1 MKERKKFFALLL
13 VLLTAGFTA
22 GLEAKATDTIVG
34 RTNTL
39 LSAAGAGSAEA
50 PLGLAAA
57 QALCFVAE
65 TDVAI
70 VNAGDLGRDIPA
82 GDVTEERLKSAFSE
96 DRMIAVA
103 LVTPVQLKMIL
114 ENGLSHICLDLEN
127 GDRIDHDASDWGA
140 FPQTAG
146 LSYKYDASAP
156 VGERV
161 LSMELGGQELSLT
174 DDTTKITL
182 AASTYLLSGGWGSTV
197 IDKAATLDCTLSE
210 AFAQL
215 LATASTGLDVPDSQM
230 RVIGSGDNALVEQL
244 LPGRAAGIALLI
256 FVLCFGVIR
265 CGIKAKEDADF

>member
-1 MKERKKFFALLL
+1 MKERKWLFALLL
-13 VLLTAGFTA
+13 VLLTVEFAA
-22 GLEAKATDTIVG
+22 GLEAMATDTVVG
-34 RTNTL
+34 RTNAL
-39 LSAAGAGSAEA
+39 LSAAGSGSAET

-57 QALCFVAE
+57 QALCFVTEA
-65 TDVAI
+65 DVAI

-82 GDVTEERLKSAFSE
+82 GDITADRLQTAFSE
-96 DRMIAVA
+96 DRIIAVA
-103 LVTPVQLKMIL
+103 VITPVQLKIIL

-127 GDRIDHDASDWGA
+127 GDRIDLDASDWGA

-156 VGERV
+156 VGKRV
-161 LSMELGGQELSLT
+161 LSMELGDLELSLT

-182 AASTYLLSGGWGSTV
+182 AASAYLLAGGWGSTV
-197 IDKAATLDCTLSE
+197 IDEVEALDCTLSE

-215 LATASTGLDVPDSQM
+215 LAATPMGLNAPDSQM
-230 RVIGSGDNALVEQL
+230 RVIGSGDNALVDQL

-265 CGIKAKEDADF
+265 CGIKAKEENDF